1 MLGAGSPLPVAGPDR
16 ELYTWVVEHRVAP
29 LDWLFV
35 ALSVAGYA
43 GLLWVALAPVL
54 ARRAGMPVLFTTAVT
69 AATVWTADLVVLGLK
84 AAVGRERPY
93 EAVPGPDPLVGW
105 HLGASF
111 PSGHAATS
119 AAGAVILASLI
130 GRGGLWLGLLAAAVA
145 CSRVY
150 VGVHYPLD
158 VLAGAAVG
166 LAVGLAAAAAV
177 RRLRPPSEALPR
189 SGAEPPG
196 G

>member
-1 MLGAGSPLPVAGPDR
+1 MAAFAPAGLDR
-16 ELYTWVVEHRVAP
+16 DVYSWVVEHRAAP
-29 LDWLFV
+29 FDWLFV
-35 ALSVAGYA
+35 ALSVVGHA
-43 GLLWVALAPVL
+43 GLLWIALALVL
-54 ARRAGMPVLFTTAVT
+54 ARPAGKPVLFTTAVT
-69 AATVWTADLVVLGLK
+69 AATVWTADLVGLGLK
-84 AAVGRERPY
+84 GAVGRERPY
-93 EAVPGPDPLVGW
+93 EAVPVPDPLVSW
-105 HLGASF
+105 DVGASF

-119 AAGAVILASLI
+119 AAGAVILAHLL

-145 CSRVY
+145 FSRVY

-166 LAVGLAAAAAV
+166 LAVGFAAVLSV
-177 RRLRPPSEALPR
+177 RRLRRTSGAPPR